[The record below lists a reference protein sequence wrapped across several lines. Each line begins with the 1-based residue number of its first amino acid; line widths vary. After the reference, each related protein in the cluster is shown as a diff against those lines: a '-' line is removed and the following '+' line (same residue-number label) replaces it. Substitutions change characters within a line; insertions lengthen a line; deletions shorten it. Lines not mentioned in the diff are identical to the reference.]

1 MHILHKVVKHIY
13 ALCGFA
19 LMHNVPQAHLMR
31 LRTLRKARKL
41 NQTDLAEMIGTN
53 QSTVQRAEAMAG
65 SAKLSTYIKLAKV
78 LNVTLAE
85 LFMDDR
91 TAIEADLVAAFRNV
105 PPDRRAEWVQV
116 LRLASAPVP
125 AITAETPETGRQTS
139 RAPRQ

>member
-1 MHILHKVVKHIY
+1 MHILHKAVKHIY
-13 ALCGFA
+13 APCGFA
-19 LMHNVPQAHLMR
+19 HMHNVPQAGRMR
-31 LRTLRKARKL
+31 LRTLRKARTL

-53 QSTVQRAEAMAG
+53 QSTVQRAEAMED

-125 AITAETPETGRQTS
+125 AITTETPETGRQTA

>member
-1 MHILHKVVKHIY
+1 MHD
-13 ALCGFA
+13 
-19 LMHNVPQAHLMR
+19 VPQAAVMR

-41 NQTDLAEMIGTN
+41 NQTDLGEMIGAN
-53 QSTVQRAEAMAG
+53 QSTVQRAEAMDD

-85 LFMDDR
+85 LFMDER

-105 PPDRRAEWVQV
+105 PPDRRAEWVHV

-139 RAPRQ
+139 RARHQ

>member
-1 MHILHKVVKHIY
+1 MGMKEI
-13 ALCGFA
+13 
-19 LMHNVPQAHLMR
+19 
-31 LRTLRKARKL
+31 RKRKGL
-41 NQTDLAEMIGTN
+41 TQRDLAEMIHMDHA
-53 QSTVQRAEAMAG
+53 TVNRAEKRAV
-65 SAKLSTYIKLAKV
+65 SAKLATYIKLAKV

-125 AITAETPETGRQTS
+125 AITAETPETDRQSS

>member
-1 MHILHKVVKHIY
+1 
-13 ALCGFA
+13 
-19 LMHNVPQAHLMR
+19 MR

-41 NQTDLAEMIGTN
+41 NQADLGEMIGMD
-53 QSTVQRAEAMAG
+53 QSTVQRAEAMDD

-91 TAIEADLVAAFRNV
+91 TTIEADLVAAFRNV

-125 AITAETPETGRQTS
+125 SITAETTETDRQTS